1 MIKKRFIGLLLS
13 AVMAVS
19 SCGIVM
25 ADAESATLT
34 SSSTKGTY
42 KNYNGTS
49 YVYQV
54 FNGVGYYLDV
64 YETTVPD
71 TSGDAV
77 YDRTTVVVADIVRVE
92 KLSDSVDTCLIPY
105 GFANVYY
112 KPSSKEI
119 LASSVGLKA
128 IDSDAFN
135 GTSFEHIR
143 ILENDTGLSITLQS
157 NAFRGVSGLKDILIP
172 QTVGAMGMVV
182 PDQEN
187 ITIFTEQGSAA
198 DNVKFYPEGMEIGY
212 LGPILSTGTAKK
224 IIYIDMVD
232 EDNYGYIYY
241 ALGTTD
247 FPYYPEEGTIISAD
261 PQITKF
267 AIPTTVGDVSIVGT
281 LNTAFKNCVSLK
293 RVNCTKGSFADNE
306 SLYPVGTLMVYSDG
320 SSKTV
325 TASTTETT
333 TESTTETTTETTTES
348 TTESTTENT
357 TEIQETVTVKDD
369 NGNTYLLGDLNG
381 DSKVSRVDLVTL
393 AKFFAGVDVD
403 IISYAAD
410 INQNGNVDRI
420 DLSKFAKI
428 FAGAD
433 TF

>member
-1 MIKKRFIGLLLS
+1 
-13 AVMAVS
+13 
-19 SCGIVM
+19 
-25 ADAESATLT
+25 
-34 SSSTKGTY
+34 
-42 KNYNGTS
+42 
-49 YVYQV
+49 
-54 FNGVGYYLDV
+54 
-64 YETTVPD
+64 
-71 TSGDAV
+71 
-77 YDRTTVVVADIVRVE
+77 
-92 KLSDSVDTCLIPY
+92 
-105 GFANVYY
+105 
-112 KPSSKEI
+112 
-119 LASSVGLKA
+119 
-128 IDSDAFN
+128 
-135 GTSFEHIR
+135 
-143 ILENDTGLSITLQS
+143 
-157 NAFRGVSGLKDILIP
+157 
-172 QTVGAMGMVV
+172 
-182 PDQEN
+182 
-187 ITIFTEQGSAA
+187 
-198 DNVKFYPEGMEIGY
+198 
-212 LGPILSTGTAKK
+212 
-224 IIYIDMVD
+224 MVD

-241 ALGTTD
+241 ALGTKD

-267 AIPTTVGDVSIVGT
+267 AIPSTVGDVSIVGT
-281 LNTAFKNCVSLK
+281 LSTAFKNCVSLK

-306 SLYPVGTLMVYSDG
+306 NLYPVGTLMVYSDG

-333 TESTTETTTETTTES
+333 TESTTETTTET